1 MKFMKNA
8 TLRQL
13 QIFESIARLG
23 SFTAA
28 AKELYLTQPTISMQ
42 IKKLSELIEA
52 PLFQVHN
59 KHVMLTDAGKELVP
73 ACRAIFREL
82 EKYETVLGNIKE
94 IGQGE
99 LSISGVTTT
108 EYFAPRILGDFIHL
122 YPGITASLE
131 VTNRARVIERMQ
143 SGVDD
148 LYIIGQSYAEADLE
162 TVPFLEN
169 PIVFF
174 AAPDHPLAERSNIP
188 VSELLGENI
197 FGREE
202 GSETSLILGDLLESQ
217 GALLKS
223 SMRLGSNEAIK
234 LAVKSRLGISMLSQ
248 LALTREV
255 ESGELVILDVEGFP
269 RMDSWHIAY
278 LKGAHLSAVAEA
290 FFKFLIN
297 SREAYTREF
306 LNVRRRNSPAET
318 DRRNKR
324 AKKSK
329 EMMV

>member
-1 MKFMKNA
+1 MKFMKNT

-42 IKKLSELIEA
+42 MKKLSELIAA
-52 PLFQVHN
+52 PLFQVYN
-59 KHVMLTDAGKELVP
+59 KRVTLTDAGKELVP

-122 YPGITASLE
+122 YPGITATLE
-131 VTNRARVIERMQ
+131 VTNRSHVIERMKN
-143 SGVDD
+143 GVDD
-148 LYIIGQSYAEADLE
+148 LYIIGQSYTEAELE

-174 AAPDHPLAERSNIP
+174 AAPDHPLAEKTNIP
-188 VSELLGENI
+188 VEELVKENI
-197 FGREE
+197 FGREV
-202 GSETSLILGDLLESQ
+202 GSETSLILGELLETH
-217 GALLKS
+217 GLPLKS

-255 ESGELVILDVEGFP
+255 ENGELVILDVEGFP

-278 LKGAHLSAVAEA
+278 LKDGHLSAVAEV

-297 SREAYTREF
+297 NREAYTREF
-306 LNVRRRNSPAET
+306 LSLRRRVQRADG
-318 DRRNKR
+318 DRRNR
-324 AKKSK
+324 RSATTD
-329 EMMV
+329 

>member
-23 SFTAA
+23 SFTAT

-42 IKKLSELIEA
+42 MKKLSELVGT
-52 PLFQVHN
+52 PLIQVHN
-59 KHVMLTDAGKELVP
+59 KGVVLTDAGKELVP

-82 EKYETVLGNIKE
+82 EQYETVIGNIKE

-131 VTNRARVIERMQ
+131 VTNRAHVIDRMKN
-143 SGVDD
+143 GVDD
-148 LYIIGQSYAEADLE
+148 LYIIGQSYTEAQLE
-162 TVPFLEN
+162 KVPFIEN

-174 AAPDHPLAERSNIP
+174 AAPDHPLAEQNNIP
-188 VSELLGENI
+188 VAELIRENI
-197 FGREE
+197 FGREL
-202 GSETSLILGDLLESQ
+202 GSETSLILDDILELQ
-217 GALLKS
+217 GLPLKS
-223 SMRLGSNEAIK
+223 TMRLGSNEAIK

-255 ESGELVILDVEGFP
+255 ENGELVILDVEGFP
-269 RMDSWHIAY
+269 RMDCWYIAY
-278 LKGAHLSAVAEA
+278 LKGGHLSAVAEA
-290 FFKFLIN
+290 FFKFLMN
-297 SREAYTREF
+297 NRESYTREF
-306 LNVRRRNSPAET
+306 LSIRRRAHRTGS
-318 DRRNKR
+318 DRRNR
-324 AKKSK
+324 RNNT
-329 EMMV
+329 